1 MGSGVYETSLGHMVR
16 RGEVSAG
23 FEGNALQM
31 IMERDNPL
39 ILHFSGPPG
48 LPEAISR
55 GFKRTTARSRL
66 MAWGEMARALF
77 FTQQCSPA
85 RAHQCVGKQLLRA
98 LSFLVAGARTRFD
111 RK

>member
-66 MAWGEMARALF
+66 MAWGEGEGSLF
-77 FTQQCSPA
+77 HSAVLP
-85 RAHQCVGKQLLRA
+85 
-98 LSFLVAGARTRFD
+98 GARSCGAVHEG
-111 RK
+111 